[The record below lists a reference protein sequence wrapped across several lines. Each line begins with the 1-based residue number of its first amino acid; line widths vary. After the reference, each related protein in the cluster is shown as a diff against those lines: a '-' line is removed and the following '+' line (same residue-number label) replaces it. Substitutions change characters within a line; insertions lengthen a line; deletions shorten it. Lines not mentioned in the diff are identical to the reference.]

1 MVSDPAIGNRPG
13 NAAHAG
19 LVAAL
24 AHFTVLMLL
33 CPPIALSET
42 LFEAAS
48 SNGKLRVTVS
58 LEPFPAT
65 CAHPV
70 VLTVSAVTSPESVVD
85 FGNDPTG
92 ETHLDLQAF
101 TRAGTLSPDG
111 RTITRSRH
119 IAYLAD
125 FPGRT
130 RIAGRTIAATT
141 PGRQPCSVTIPDVPI
156 DVIPI
161 VPDGVDPEL
170 RDIAPLMPLTVRPWK
185 RIATLSASLL
195 LGLSALGLATLFLRR
210 CRRKHWLYP
219 SRTATI

>member
-1 MVSDPAIGNRPG
+1 
-13 NAAHAG
+13 
-19 LVAAL
+19 
-24 AHFTVLMLL
+24 MLL

-70 VLTVSAVTSPESVVD
+70 VLTVSAVTSPEFVVD
-85 FGNDPTG
+85 FGKDPTG

-101 TRAGTLSPDG
+101 TRTGTLSPDG
-111 RTITRSRH
+111 RTITRSRR

-130 RIAGRTIAATT
+130 RIPGRTIVATT
-141 PGRQPCSVTIPDVPI
+141 PGRQPRSVTIPDVPVE
-156 DVIPI
+156 VIAI
-161 VPDGVDPEL
+161 VPNGVDPEL
-170 RDIAPLMPLTVRPWK
+170 RDIAPLMPLPGRPWRK
-185 RIATLSASLL
+185 IAMVLAYLL
-195 LGLSALGLATLFLRR
+195 LGVAVLGLACLLLKRR
-210 CRRKHWLYP
+210 RQKHWLSP